1 MPRTDPLPAAQPDPV
16 PALSN
21 SGPSRSSGAAAG
33 DGRGEDGG
41 GEGGGGEGGGGGDG
55 GGPYGGMVAGQRVIG
70 VLDNSGNTA
79 RPVRIVARGVALAQ
93 LQLNSALP
101 EVHPNLPPL
110 ELILLIH
117 GSEPQYPRFE
127 GNSMADWS
135 VKTAFNDESSFK
147 PQQKEQF
154 TVLLNSAQM
163 GGIAF
168 SVGVVWWASRVTGVL
183 GSLLASMPAWRQL
196 DPLPVVGR
204 DEEDDEIDWHSVDER
219 IANAEE
225 LAISMILERPC

>member
-1 MPRTDPLPAAQPDPV
+1 
-16 PALSN
+16 
-21 SGPSRSSGAAAG
+21 
-33 DGRGEDGG
+33 
-41 GEGGGGEGGGGGDG
+41 
-55 GGPYGGMVAGQRVIG
+55 MVAGKRVLG
-70 VLDNSGNTA
+70 VLDNSGNVA
-79 RPVRIVARGVALAQ
+79 RPVRIDTRGVSLAQ
-93 LQLNSALP
+93 LKLNSALP
-101 EVHPNLPPL
+101 EVHPPLPAL
-110 ELILLIH
+110 ELGLLIQ

-127 GNSMADWS
+127 GNASADWS
-135 VKTAFNDESSFK
+135 VKTAFNDESSFE

-154 TVLLNSAQM
+154 TVLLDSAQM

-204 DEEDDEIDWHSVDER
+204 DEEDDGIDWQSVDDR

-225 LAISMILERPC
+225 LAISMILQGPRQTALEGA